1 MKIKTGDL
9 TGAQLDWAV
18 AICEGLING
27 DDLDIGFMKEGGYSP
42 STVWAQGGPIIQ
54 SERITLDVI
63 DCGETW
69 IAQDYW
75 KEFPEVEDSTPLI
88 AAMRCYVG
96 SKLGDEIEVPEEI
109 EPARELANK
118 VFGFKGAQA

>member
-88 AAMRCYVG
+88 AAMRCYVL
-96 SKLGDEIEVPEEI
+96 SELDDEIEVPEEI
-109 EPARELANK
+109 ENA
-118 VFGFKGAQA
+118 